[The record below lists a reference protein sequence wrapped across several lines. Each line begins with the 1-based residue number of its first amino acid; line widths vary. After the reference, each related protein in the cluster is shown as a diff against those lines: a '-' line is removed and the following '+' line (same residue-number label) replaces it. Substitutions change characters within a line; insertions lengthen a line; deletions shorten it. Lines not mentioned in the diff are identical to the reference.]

1 MASSTKIVPNLQ
13 APTSQPTMIPQPP
26 EDPLLTATLA
36 HLIAMP
42 AMQMARVAGQ
52 MLYDLAIQNPMEV
65 IGSPEILGMT
75 LKTTLI
81 NDNGQVFKEHYP
93 MITRYIL
100 HSLVGRDP
108 RLCCTAICRIITVQ
122 LYASGKLSDG
132 HQANTAT
139 ST

>member
-1 MASSTKIVPNLQ
+1 MASLTKIVPNSQ
-13 APTSQPTMIPQPP
+13 APTSQPTMIPLPP
-26 EDPLLTATLA
+26 EDPLLTATLST
-36 HLIAMP
+36 LIAMP

-75 LKTTLI
+75 LRTTLI
-81 NDNGQVFKEHYP
+81 DDNGQVFKQHYP
-93 MITRYIL
+93 MIARYIS

-132 HQANTAT
+132 HKANTA
-139 ST
+139 STT

>member
-13 APTSQPTMIPQPP
+13 APISQPTMIPQPP

-36 HLIAMP
+36 HLIAMDP
-42 AMQMARVAGQ
+42 MSMARVAGQ
-52 MLYDLAIQNPMEV
+52 TLYDLAIQNPIEV

-122 LYASGKLSDG
+122 LYASGKLTDG
-132 HQANTAT
+132 LKANPAS